1 MPAVAIDIGTYS
13 VKAISG
19 NPGAKPA
26 IKRVAEV
33 FNTTGLAVPT
43 DDASIEKMALL
54 VESVFADYDLP
65 RNEVRVAIPETVVST
80 KVIPLPPLTD
90 AELASA
96 INWQAEQHIPI
107 PPEELSLEYQ
117 VVFRPKG
124 NDKQPMRVLLVGV
137 RKTVIDNYVN
147 LFHSIGIEPILIET
161 QILSIMR
168 SLQFVPEDPTTL
180 IVHIGASNMNMALV
194 HQAELKF
201 VLSHLNGGQL
211 LTKALEQSLA
221 MDATQSEQYKRTYGL
236 DSDQF
241 QGKIREAMMPAAQL
255 LTAEIKKSLQFFV
268 NQNPKESVKR
278 IVLSGGTALL
288 PGFVQFIT
296 DETGAEVLVSAPFT
310 NATGDV
316 APQVNQPSMTVCMG
330 LMSREL
336 W

>member
-124 NDKQPMRVLLVGV
+124 SDKQPMRVLLVGV

-278 IVLSGGTALL
+278 IVLSGGSALL

-296 DETGAEVLVSAPFT
+296 EETGAEVLVSAPFT

-336 W
+336 

>member
-211 LTKALEQSLA
+211 LTKALEQTLA

-336 W
+336 